1 MPVKAPS
8 PAILDDWNTFRENLP
23 PDYPYE
29 KLLQAAWDADFRTDL
44 EQVGVEGLADA
55 SVLVTFMVHIG
66 RKGEKLEPYRLVS
79 MHLLSSIGP
88 VTLAARLQVQT
99 TLVHIFFGRLPPAP
113 SEQTV
118 DVGRQPEGDIKLPG
132 EDPLPPEDEP
142 EQEYVDAPP
151 PRRGPKM
158 PSLIDHV
165 EPDGVPV
172 FIDLDDVPNDFTSAQ
187 IVEQFLKDVDAAAV
201 KFDSLAQLHALYTK
215 NEMAIGFIKDDQV
228 ASDEDRQK
236 LADLMERHSQ
246 RIEAA
251 ASPREVRIPGGKG
264 STVSRR
270 RRAAA

>member
-1 MPVKAPS
+1 MPAKITTPS
-8 PAILDDWNTFRENLP
+8 FLPEWETFRKNLP
-23 PDYPYE
+23 PNHPYE
-29 KLLQAAWDADFRTDL
+29 RLLPDAAATGFDFDL
-44 EQVGVEGLADA
+44 EQVAVEGLADA

-66 RKGEKLEPYRLVS
+66 KDGKFEPYRLVS

-99 TLVHIFFGRLPPAP
+99 TLIHMFFGRLPPAP

-132 EDPLPPEDEP
+132 EDPLPPDDEP

-158 PSLIDHV
+158 PNLVDHV

-187 IVEQFLKDVDAAAV
+187 IVEQFLRDVDAAAV

-264 STVSRR
+264 SSVPRR
-270 RRAAA
+270 RRAVA